1 MLRIRGIKTIFIS
14 LVILMLSIVTM
25 SFTFKNMVR
34 RNPFFRM
41 MASSTDIKS
50 VPKVINHPAY
60 EATGDT
66 MIDEYGLHA
75 TTYRHKKSGAEVISV
90 AAPEDNNKVF
100 GIVFRTPPEDST
112 GLPHILEHSVL
123 CGSRKFPVKEPFV
136 DLIKGSLNTFLNAFT
151 YPDRTCYPVA
161 SMNTKDFYNLI
172 HVYLDAVL
180 HPRALSDPQVLQ
192 QEGWHYELEDPK
204 EPLLYKGV
212 VYNEMKGVYSS
223 PDSIMGRATQQAL
236 FPDNTYGVDSGGDPR
251 AIPDLTFEQF
261 KDFHG
266 KYYHPSNARVYFYG
280 DDDPMTR
287 LELLDSYLSE
297 FDKIEV
303 DSTIKYQKLIQEEK
317 RLSIPFPV
325 QEGAPAKHMVTVNW
339 LLNEEPMDA
348 EEQLAVG
355 VMDSLMLGRSS
366 SPLRK
371 RLIESGL
378 GESVTGGGLSDELL
392 QATFSV
398 GLKGVQKDDI
408 SKVETLIQEE
418 LDRLAVTGFDDG
430 DIKAA
435 INSLEF
441 SLREFNTGS
450 FPKGLSVMLGMLN
463 QWIYDKN
470 PADGVRFEAALQKLK
485 SDLDSGVPVFQNL
498 LKKYLVS
505 NKHKVIVEMKPDSEL
520 EKVNQEWEENVL
532 KAAKDGMTS
541 SDINDVIELTRKLK
555 EAQAAEDS
563 PEAKASIP
571 RLALADLEPEVKTIP
586 IDIEKRDDGVQII
599 THDLQTSG
607 ILYADIAFDMTTIT
621 EDDLVLLPLLTRMF
635 TETGTTSLEEVELQ
649 RRIGSE
655 TGGLGFSTY
664 TDAMS
669 NAGTLSDLDNPV
681 MYLMARGKATTDKI
695 DNLLSLFQE
704 TLMNS
709 RLDNKKR
716 GVEMLKEM
724 KIRRET
730 SVITNGHSYG
740 ASRLSAR
747 NSLLGYMGEM
757 TGGLTYTRNL
767 AALLEQAEKDWPA
780 VQARLEHLRSMIV
793 QKGDV
798 VINLTG
804 STSVIEAAKPS
815 VDKFINNIPAAGTVS
830 KGPKLADTWSSSK
843 LLPKKNEGFSVASQ
857 VNYVVK
863 GARIIQPGEPVKG
876 SYSVASRILS
886 TGFLWDHVRVMG
898 GAYGGFTRFGAGSGV
913 ASFLSYRDPN
923 LANTLSIY
931 DRAAD
936 VLEEEASKITPE
948 ELTQAIIGTVGD
960 LDSPMTADTKGYVS
974 MTRHL
979 TGVSTEERQRW
990 RNEVLGTTKED
1001 LLEYAA
1007 KLRAVKDTGSTVV
1020 FGSQAALDAAN
1031 EVLPKERTLT
1041 IESAIPSAEN

>member
-1 MLRIRGIKTIFIS
+1 
-14 LVILMLSIVTM
+14 
-25 SFTFKNMVR
+25 
-34 RNPFFRM
+34 
-41 MASSTDIKS
+41 
-50 VPKVINHPAY
+50 
-60 EATGDT
+60 
-66 MIDEYGLHA
+66 
-75 TTYRHKKSGAEVISV
+75 
-90 AAPEDNNKVF
+90 
-100 GIVFRTPPEDST
+100 
-112 GLPHILEHSVL
+112 
-123 CGSRKFPVKEPFV
+123 
-136 DLIKGSLNTFLNAFT
+136 
-151 YPDRTCYPVA
+151 
-161 SMNTKDFYNLI
+161 
-172 HVYLDAVL
+172 
-180 HPRALSDPQVLQ
+180 
-192 QEGWHYELEDPK
+192 
-204 EPLLYKGV
+204 
-212 VYNEMKGVYSS
+212 
-223 PDSIMGRATQQAL
+223 MG
-236 FPDNTYGVDSGGDPR
+236 
-251 AIPDLTFEQF
+251 
-261 KDFHG
+261 
-266 KYYHPSNARVYFYG
+266 
-280 DDDPMTR
+280 
-287 LELLDSYLSE
+287 
-297 FDKIEV
+297 
-303 DSTIKYQKLIQEEK
+303 
-317 RLSIPFPV
+317 
-325 QEGAPAKHMVTVNW
+325 
-339 LLNEEPMDA
+339 
-348 EEQLAVG
+348 
-355 VMDSLMLGRSS
+355 
-366 SPLRK
+366 
-371 RLIESGL
+371 
-378 GESVTGGGLSDELL
+378 
-392 QATFSV
+392 
-398 GLKGVQKDDI
+398 
-408 SKVETLIQEE
+408 
-418 LDRLAVTGFDDG
+418 
-430 DIKAA
+430 
-435 INSLEF
+435 
-441 SLREFNTGS
+441 
-450 FPKGLSVMLGMLN
+450 
-463 QWIYDKN
+463 
-470 PADGVRFEAALQKLK
+470 
-485 SDLDSGVPVFQNL
+485 
-498 LKKYLVS
+498 
-505 NKHKVIVEMKPDSEL
+505 
-520 EKVNQEWEENVL
+520 
-532 KAAKDGMTS
+532 
-541 SDINDVIELTRKLK
+541 
-555 EAQAAEDS
+555 
-563 PEAKASIP
+563 
-571 RLALADLEPEVKTIP
+571 
-586 IDIEKRDDGVQII
+586 
-599 THDLQTSG
+599 
-607 ILYADIAFDMTTIT
+607 
-621 EDDLVLLPLLTRMF
+621 
-635 TETGTTSLEEVELQ
+635 
-649 RRIGSE
+649 
-655 TGGLGFSTY
+655 TY

-830 KGPKLADTWSSSK
+830 
-843 LLPKKNEGFSVASQ
+843 Q

-923 LANTLSIY
+923 LANTLFIY

-936 VLEEEASKITPE
+936 VLEEEASKITP
-948 ELTQAIIGTVGD
+948 
-960 LDSPMTADTKGYVS
+960 
-974 MTRHL
+974 
-979 TGVSTEERQRW
+979 EERQRW